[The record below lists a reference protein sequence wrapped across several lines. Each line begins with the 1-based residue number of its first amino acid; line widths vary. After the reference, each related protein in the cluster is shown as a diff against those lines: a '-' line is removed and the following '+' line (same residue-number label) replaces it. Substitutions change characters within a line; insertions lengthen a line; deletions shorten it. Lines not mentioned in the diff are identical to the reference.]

1 MVQPETP
8 PIEAL
13 GRWVPAAPQGRALD
27 LGAGDGAIS
36 LWLGRQGFLVDAV
49 ENDWPLAKALGRI
62 RRGLPVVVHPIDL
75 RQFPLIANTYSLIVA
90 SAVLHFLR
98 PSELWTVADGLSA
111 ALVPSGLLIAEVLT
125 TDDPE
130 AVGFRSSGT
139 AQVEPNTYRAG
150 TPEGVIHF
158 FEPGELRRVFHALEV
173 REYDE
178 FRRIT
183 PESPGEYRSGAT
195 LVGRRPE

>member
-1 MVQPETP
+1 M
-8 PIEAL
+8 EAL
-13 GRWVPAAPQGRALD
+13 GRWAPAAPRGRALD

-36 LWLGRQGFLVDAV
+36 LWLGRRGYLVDAV
-49 ENDWPLAKALGRI
+49 ENDRRLAKVLGRI
-62 RRGLPVVVHPIDL
+62 RRGLPVVVHPLDL
-75 RQFPLIANTYSLIVA
+75 RRFPLIANTYGLIVA

-98 PSELWTVADGLSA
+98 PSELWTIADGLSA
-111 ALVPSGLLIAEVLT
+111 ALVPNGLLIAEVLT

-130 AVGFRSSGT
+130 AVGLRSSGA

-150 TPEGVIHF
+150 TREGVIHF

-178 FRRIT
+178 SRRIT
-183 PESPGEYRSGAT
+183 PESSGDYRSGAT